1 MKTSY
6 LVSGSGN
13 VTVFQDGEQFT
24 IDKTHVNYSKVVDK
38 LKKKQFDGL
47 KDLLDVKKSI
57 VSATSGK
64 VEIKDGVVFYAGE
77 AVHNYVATAILNF
90 LRDGF
95 DVKPLM
101 LFLENLMQ
109 NPSKKSVDNLFRFLE
124 TNKHPITDD
133 GCFIAYKRVASNYKD
148 LYKGKFDNTPGKVV
162 SMPRNEVEDDPNQT
176 CAAGLHVA
184 NVDYAMNHY
193 NSGTGRLVV
202 CKVNPKDVVSVPTDY
217 NNAKMRVCEY
227 LVLEDYTKDLTQKD
241 VVPLKVYDDEYDD
254 DNDGHNPNW
263 DKYDDDDDDDD
274 DCDDCDDD
282 DCDGNC

>member
-133 GCFIAYKRVASNYKD
+133 GCFIAYKRVGANYKD

-227 LVLEDYTKDLTQKD
+227 LVLEDYTKNLVQQD
-241 VVPLKVYDDEYDD
+241 VTPVVCDNGCNCEDGDDDDWDSYDD
-254 DNDGHNPNW
+254 DNDY
-263 DKYDDDDDDDD
+263 DYDDDDDDYDD
-274 DCDDCDDD
+274 E
-282 DCDGNC
+282 